1 MGNHTHTEECMNYS
15 VYDEQGNTFQK
26 NSLWRQPKYAHL
38 TVNNL
43 DTMVTMSTLFEHLK
57 NHMQNFIE
65 NIYGLKLLEMEI
77 PQSDAARQDS
87 NSTLQERVD
96 RRLVPRGILMY
107 NIDINSDKLH
117 EIATMSEQE
126 LSCRGIQYGI
136 LSVSERDRRIPC
148 PKPGYSW
155 SRDFNFSL
163 VSLPRWTNFV
173 GTFSVIVDTHQQATE
188 IAKLIKA
195 TFPLSKNTA
204 IYARKLIK
212 EPKGDFIPC
221 PYELE
226 AVIPDRIIT
235 ILKKLT
241 GLTDI
246 VELLRF
252 LQKHSD
258 KTIAMPIDG
267 GDRTRKMVCKY
278 GTDVL
283 LHSTSID
290 TDSYK
295 QDGRTHV
302 YVVKWE
308 FIVHYMELHSFKV
321 QATYKEPNI
330 FNKNIRYEYYKEN
343 PEKFTP
349 KNAEPLPPIGVTITP
364 FSQEI
369 NGTTISE
376 QWDFKY
382 SDEDEVRITDGNILK
397 DRYMRLSFDDLVS
410 SEYTREYMHMILDD
424 PRFLDRSRY
433 LNIEV
438 QRIDSASIA
447 DYKHKPGNDYE
458 IEIDYEKKEIRD
470 KLSKPGDT
478 VTTALYINKKW
489 LNDWL
494 IEKGVKAQ
502 KNMSEYN

>member
-26 NSLWRQPKYAHL
+26 NNLWREPKYAHL

-43 DTMVTMSTLFEHLK
+43 DTMVTMSTVFEHLK

-96 RRLVPRGILMY
+96 RRLVPRGIMMY
-107 NIDINSDKLH
+107 NVDVNADKLH
-117 EIATMSEQE
+117 EIASMTEAE
-126 LSCRGIQYGI
+126 LSCRNMTYGI
-136 LSVSERDRRIPC
+136 LSVAEKDRRVPC
-148 PKPGYSW
+148 PRPGYSW

-163 VSLPRWTNFV
+163 VSLPRWTNMV
-173 GTFSVIVDTHQQATE
+173 TTFSVIVGTHQQATE
-188 IAKLIKA
+188 IAKLIRA
-195 TFPLSKNTA
+195 TFPMSKNTA
-204 IYARKLIK
+204 VYARKFIK
-212 EPKGDFIPC
+212 EPKGDFIPI

-226 AVIPDRIIT
+226 AVIPDRIIK

-241 GLTDI
+241 GLNDI

-267 GDRTRKMVCKY
+267 GDKTRKMVCKY
-278 GTDVL
+278 GTDIL
-283 LHSTSID
+283 LNTTSID
-290 TDSYK
+290 VDSYK

-308 FIVHYMELHSFKV
+308 FVVHYLELHAFKV

-343 PEKFTP
+343 PEKFAP
-349 KNAEPLPPIGVTITP
+349 ANAEPLPPVAVTITP

-369 NGTTISE
+369 NGTTIAE

-382 SDEDEVRITDGNILK
+382 APEDEVKELDGNVLK
-397 DRYMRLSFDDLVS
+397 SRYMRLSFDDLVA
-410 SEYTREYMHMILDD
+410 SEYARNFMHMALDD
-424 PRFLDRSRY
+424 PRFLDRSKY
-433 LNIEV
+433 FNIEV
-438 QRIDSASIA
+438 QRLNSESIR
-447 DYKHKPGNDYE
+447 DYKHQPGNDYE
-458 IEIDYEKKEIRD
+458 IEIDYDKKEIRD
-470 KLSKPGDT
+470 KLSKSGDT
-478 VTTALYINKKW
+478 VTVAVYVNKKR

-494 IEKGVKAQ
+494 IEQGIKTP